1 MVRKPMASSLQKQTE
16 RAGKAQTP
24 PTDSTSLLRA
34 LAILE
39 LIAQKPGGLTNG
51 EISRRLN
58 IATSTASYIL
68 SRLERSAYIKRNAQR
83 GRYEISLKVIA
94 LAHGA
99 LREMGLRKAAEPAL
113 HRLVA
118 HSTFSGLVGVLDRGL
133 VMIVDKVEQ
142 PSLARIDMDIGVRYP
157 AHTTALGRVLLA
169 HLPADQLSDL
179 LNPNT
184 KALPASRTNIQIE
197 QLSKDLAVVR
207 KNGYAISDGD
217 LFLNVWAAA
226 APVFDASGN
235 VLAAVSATGI
245 PKPKDEDAVISQV
258 MQTAK
263 EISVKVAESESR
275 KLS

>member
-1 MVRKPMASSLQKQTE
+1 MVSGQKKSGASGGAMQ
-16 RAGKAQTP
+16 P
-24 PTDSTSLLRA
+24 PAVDSTSLLRA

-51 EISRRLN
+51 EISRRLK
-58 IATSTASYIL
+58 IATSTCSYIL
-68 SRLERSAYIKRNAQR
+68 SRLERSAYIKRNTQR

-99 LREMGLRKAAEPAL
+99 LREMGLRRAAEPAL

-118 HSTFSGLVGVLDRGL
+118 QSTLSGLVGVLDRGL

-169 HLPADQLSDL
+169 HLPPDHFGELFAVNAKGESGRQSHV
-179 LNPNT
+179 
-184 KALPASRTNIQIE
+184 QVE
-197 QLSKDLAVVR
+197 QLSKDLAGVR
-207 KNGYAISDGD
+207 KNGYAVSNGG

-226 APVFDASGN
+226 APIFDAAGN
-235 VLAAVSATGI
+235 VVAAVSATGI
-245 PKPKDEDAVISQV
+245 PKPPDDEAVIAQV
-258 MQTAK
+258 KRTAR
-263 EISVKVAESESR
+263 EISVQVAASETR
-275 KLS
+275 KLK